1 MKVVN
6 FRCINNASALYHGR
20 IHPPPTTHTPSRSL
34 CLLPLG
40 GRRFATADKWRFTS
54 LPIRKKKNQ
63 KRRGYEPTRSE
74 VKYLHGTAQR
84 SAWVAVS
91 RVQEERCKSKRNGKE
106 GASAKPP
113 KSDPLE
119 TRWTTDGCQQGL

>member
-1 MKVVN
+1 MN

-20 IHPPPTTHTPSRSL
+20 IHPPTHKFPADL
-34 CLLPLG
+34 CAYCLWVGDDLRLLTNGALHL
-40 GRRFATADKWRFTS
+40 FQFE
-54 LPIRKKKNQ
+54 KKKQ
-63 KRRGYEPTRSE
+63 KRRGYEPTRPE